1 MIVHTNDDDDDNDA
15 YTKKEYT
22 ELLFWCCRL

>member
-1 MIVHTNDDDDDNDA
+1 MIVHTDDDDDDDA

-22 ELLFWCCRL
+22 ELLFLCCRL